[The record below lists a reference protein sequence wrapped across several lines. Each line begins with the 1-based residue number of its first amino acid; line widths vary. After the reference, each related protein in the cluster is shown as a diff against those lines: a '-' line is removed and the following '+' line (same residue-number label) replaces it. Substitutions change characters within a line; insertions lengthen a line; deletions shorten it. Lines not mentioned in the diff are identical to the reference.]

1 VLGSKIRLFSPARST
16 STKAATFEAVV
27 NGPTWFTKKKIE
39 WTDSETDSETETEA
53 GIQKEIEAEAN
64 GKIVSVT
71 AAIINPV
78 QPIE

>member
-1 VLGSKIRLFSPARST
+1 
-16 STKAATFEAVV
+16 V

-39 WTDSETDSETETEA
+39 WTDSLGTETEA
-53 GIQKEIEAEAN
+53 EIQKEIEAEAN

>member
-39 WTDSETDSETETEA
+39 WTDSLGTETEA
-53 GIQKEIEAEAN
+53 EIQKEIEAEAN

>member
-1 VLGSKIRLFSPARST
+1 MGSKIRLFSPARST

-39 WTDSETDSETETEA
+39 LTDSLGTETEA
-53 GIQKEIEAEAN
+53 EIQKEIEAEAN